1 MNASEYINE
10 GMSRGY
16 IHPTESVETLTIDGH
31 RDSYPVYEVRLDQL
45 KYNIRNGRIATHISR
60 FKQEKG
66 ELPPDGSEDMNMLVE
81 SFIEEENPQR
91 LKKTKLDIKAK
102 GQQRPAVVL
111 SDGTVIDGN
120 RRFTCLRQL
129 EREEGQSRYL
139 RCFVLDSAL
148 DDKSLKGLELEL
160 QFGQDEKLSY
170 DPVARLVDIYE
181 WCIAGDLDQ
190 DFYRTKSGLTKAEMD
205 SFVAQ
210 AKLMVEFLE
219 FINADGQFHIVEDLK
234 LQGPLNE
241 LVLILKKCHD
251 DDKAEDIKVVAF
263 TNFLTRGDTDIT
275 RLTRNMGKVL
285 NSQEGDVAEDFIEEQ
300 IDISTTVLDKISELP
315 PDKDVDIAFI
325 RDVIRADQEV
335 VQRQRASYDKYKSIL
350 DNAHI
355 KDEQLRLV
363 KQAESYLQKVVA
375 GIFPKLEPELLSS
388 IIDSLSG
395 VRSLA
400 DALDGAA
407 HDALSGKSSEES

>member
-1 MNASEYINE
+1 
-10 GMSRGY
+10 
-16 IHPTESVETLTIDGH
+16 
-31 RDSYPVYEVRLDQL
+31 
-45 KYNIRNGRIATHISR
+45 
-60 FKQEKG
+60 
-66 ELPPDGSEDMNMLVE
+66 
-81 SFIEEENPQR
+81 
-91 LKKTKLDIKAK
+91 
-102 GQQRPAVVL
+102 
-111 SDGTVIDGN
+111 
-120 RRFTCLRQL
+120 
-129 EREEGQSRYL
+129 
-139 RCFVLDSAL
+139 
-148 DDKSLKGLELEL
+148 
-160 QFGQDEKLSY
+160 
-170 DPVARLVDIYE
+170 
-181 WCIAGDLDQ
+181 
-190 DFYRTKSGLTKAEMD
+190 MD